1 MAESKRVKKF
11 VRVRYTGT
19 GVTLGV
25 YGRIEAGEIFS
36 MKRRDWEYLEDQ
48 EGGVPDTMEM
58 VGDSDLDLPKET
70 PQIIAEPVVAELD
83 EGDAILE
90 ERGDIIA
97 EDEDTVTI
105 ETEGG
110 ETVVIDKQ
118 DILADTEAI
127 VDEPNPNP
135 RKRKKGGK

>member
-48 EGGVPDTMEM
+48 EGGVPDTMEK
-58 VGDSDLDLPKET
+58 VGDSDLDLPKES
-70 PQIIAEPVVAELD
+70 PQVIAEPVVAELD
-83 EGDAILE
+83 GGDVVLE
-90 ERGDIIA
+90 EA
-97 EDEDTVTI
+97 VVSNDEDGI
-105 ETEGG
+105 ATEGG
-110 ETVVIDKQ
+110 EVVQEGDLVK
-118 DILADTEAI
+118 
-127 VDEPNPNP
+127 EPNPNP

>member
-19 GVTLGV
+19 GVTLGI

-48 EGGVPDTMEM
+48 EGGVPDTMEK
-58 VGDSDLDLPKET
+58 VGDSDLDLPKES
-70 PQIIAEPVVAELD
+70 PQVIVEPVVAELD
-83 EGDAILE
+83 EGDAIIE
-90 ERGDIIA
+90 EA
-97 EDEDTVTI
+97 VLSSDEGIT
-105 ETEGG
+105 TEGG
-110 ETVVIDKQ
+110 EVVQED
-118 DILADTEAI
+118 DF